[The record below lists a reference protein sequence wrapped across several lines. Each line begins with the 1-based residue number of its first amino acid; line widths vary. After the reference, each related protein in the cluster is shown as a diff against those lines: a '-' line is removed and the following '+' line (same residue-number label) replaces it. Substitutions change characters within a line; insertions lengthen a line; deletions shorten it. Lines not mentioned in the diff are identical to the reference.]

1 MPRFPLLECFFS
13 NVARFEK
20 WTGLALGRNGLHGST
35 AKYQRGQENLTIIFN
50 SLLAYLGTKEKR
62 NHSYYDQG
70 KKERKKKP
78 RN

>member
-1 MPRFPLLECFFS
+1 MDRACIGAQWGAMGFMEAQL
-13 NVARFEK
+13 
-20 WTGLALGRNGLHGST
+20 ST
-35 AKYQRGQENLTIIFN
+35 KESKNLTIIFN